1 MHLRI
6 KITSITVQNFSWIQ
20 QLLYKFLFRNI
31 TIIGDSI
38 NTKSSTEKLIENIN
52 NNYFYGRD
60 YKLEKARVFLNCS
73 VCFLHI
79 SIIIAISFICHDVW
93 VISQFLIICLPVI
106 LKMIIDMKVK
116 EIRLLIVISKKISHL
131 HIDGSNC
138 QQKNKGVK
146 IWKNCLIYLPY
157 TGLDRSEI
165 GTNSM
170 NYSLWVIEH

>member
-20 QLLYKFLFRNI
+20 QLLYKFPFRNI

-60 YKLEKARVFLNCS
+60 YKLERSGVFLNCY

-79 SIIIAISFICHDVW
+79 SIIIAISFICNDVW
-93 VISQFLIICLPVI
+93 VISQFLIICLPVT
-106 LKMIIDMKVK
+106 LKMIIDMKVN
-116 EIRLLIVISKKISHL
+116 KIETPDCDFQKIPHL
-131 HIDGSNC
+131 HIDGSNFE
-138 QQKNKGVK
+138 QKDKGVK
-146 IWKNCLIYLPY
+146 IWKKLFDIFTLHR
-157 TGLDRSEI
+157 TR
-165 GTNSM
+165 
-170 NYSLWVIEH
+170 